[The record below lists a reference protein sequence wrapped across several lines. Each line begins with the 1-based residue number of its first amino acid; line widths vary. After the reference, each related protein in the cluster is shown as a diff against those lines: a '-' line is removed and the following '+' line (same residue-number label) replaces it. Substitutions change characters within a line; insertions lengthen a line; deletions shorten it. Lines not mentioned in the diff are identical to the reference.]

1 MRPPSPTPSIKPHQ
15 HFNST
20 DPWLRRFSKLTC
32 LSTLFLIFVGA
43 MVKSTGSGLAVPD
56 WPLSYGMFF
65 PPMVGGVFYEHG
77 HRMVATVV
85 GFFMLI
91 LAIWLGFREQ
101 RRWVRNLGYLA
112 LATVV
117 IQGILGGVTVL
128 LFLPTPISVIHGI
141 LAQIFFI
148 LTIIIAYSQS
158 KERRKREYTRS
169 DAQGNFLRI
178 ICVWTLLIFVQ
189 LILGAIM
196 RHTESGLAIPDFPK
210 MGGTWIPLFNTE
222 MIDTINR
229 WRFENNYD
237 PVTQIQVIYH
247 FCHRLGALIIA
258 FVFCILNFVAIR
270 YCGTRRNIRTTL
282 IWLDLFVVLQ
292 IYLGAM
298 TVLTQKAPQIT
309 SLHVATGAMILGLS
323 ALLLLRVS
331 PLSFKSLRH
340 QVCH

>member
-1 MRPPSPTPSIKPHQ
+1 
-15 HFNST
+15 
-20 DPWLRRFSKLTC
+20 
-32 LSTLFLIFVGA
+32 
-43 MVKSTGSGLAVPD
+43 MVKSTDSGLAVPD
-56 WPLSYGMFF
+56 WPLSYGMLF

-77 HRMVATVV
+77 HRMIATVV

-91 LAIWLGFREQ
+91 LAIWLGFKESRQ
-101 RRWVRNLGYLA
+101 WVRNLGYCA
-112 LATVV
+112 LAAVV
-117 IQGILGGVTVL
+117 LQGILGGITVL
-128 LFLPTPISVIHGI
+128 FFLPTPISVMHGI

-158 KERRKREYTRS
+158 KERNKREYIRADT
-169 DAQGNFLRI
+169 QGKFLKLI
-178 ICVWTLLIFVQ
+178 LLWTLLIFIQ

-210 MGGTWIPLFNTE
+210 MGGAWIPLFNAA
-222 MIDTINR
+222 MIDTINH

-237 PVTQIQVIYH
+237 PITQIQIVYH
-247 FCHRLGALIIA
+247 FLHRLGALIIA
-258 FVFCILNFVAIR
+258 LTFCILNFVTIR
-270 YCGTRRNIRTTL
+270 YYCKNKSVRTTL

-323 ALLLLRVS
+323 ALLFLRVS